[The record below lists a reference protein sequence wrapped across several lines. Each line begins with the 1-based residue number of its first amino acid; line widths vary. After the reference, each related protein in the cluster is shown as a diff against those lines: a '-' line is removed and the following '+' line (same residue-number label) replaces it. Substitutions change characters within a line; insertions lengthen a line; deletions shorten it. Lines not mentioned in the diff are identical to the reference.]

1 MVWLH
6 DHPGI
11 SHQLFRQPDR
21 TFCFAVEN
29 HPLTD
34 RLADQLLVT
43 IINSVIPESDDAVST
58 GWPGVDPDIL
68 PALRIL
74 CNDNM
79 HLKEHPGKAPFV
91 QMGYIE
97 IKPVGM
103 EAGNFLQIVGN
114 RCESGLLPVTHFIG
128 SDIEIGSI

>member
-1 MVWLH
+1 MVLFIRSGEILLPVIEAWFN

-11 SHQLFRQPDR
+11 LHQLIRQADR
-21 TFCFAVEN
+21 LFCFAVEN

-91 QMGYIE
+91 QMG
-97 IKPVGM
+97 
-103 EAGNFLQIVGN
+103 
-114 RCESGLLPVTHFIG
+114 
-128 SDIEIGSI
+128 